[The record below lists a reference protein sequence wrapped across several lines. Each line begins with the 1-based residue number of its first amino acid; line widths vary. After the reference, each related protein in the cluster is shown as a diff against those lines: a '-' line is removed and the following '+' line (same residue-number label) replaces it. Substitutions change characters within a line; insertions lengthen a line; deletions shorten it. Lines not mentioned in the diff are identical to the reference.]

1 MTAGLPDPPDR
12 PPSRPL
18 RALVRPVLWALAGFA
33 AALLGGTVLGLGGGE
48 AALVALVVAVLVLLV
63 ELALDATRRN
73 ARRGPGR

>member
-1 MTAGLPDPPDR
+1 MSPR
-12 PPSRPL
+12 PPARTLLRP
-18 RALVRPVLWALAGFA
+18 ALWALAGFV